1 MTAVTPPDCAYSR
14 RSWPIDASAQVVAP
28 GGGRAIVARQRA
40 GRLRGAV

>member
-1 MTAVTPPDCAYSR
+1 MPAVTPPDCEYSR
-14 RSWPIDASAQVVAP
+14 LSWPIDATALVGAP